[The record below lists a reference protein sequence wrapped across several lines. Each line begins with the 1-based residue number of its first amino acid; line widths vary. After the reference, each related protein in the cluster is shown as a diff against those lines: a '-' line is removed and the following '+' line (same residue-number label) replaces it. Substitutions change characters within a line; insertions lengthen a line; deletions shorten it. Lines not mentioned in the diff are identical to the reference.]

1 VTAHSRYITS
11 ILTTFSTFL
20 ENFEVSELDAAQI
33 YTKTELKLA
42 AQELLVEFLDWKQEF
57 ETWQLEKVQQFL
69 ETRRIAPEGMTAVQ
83 NAAAPLLLNFVRDY
97 PPFQTEVF
105 LHEFLLALK
114 KDDCSKST
122 IKNYRS
128 DISQFIEFADENKIS
143 ALLTKPKLDDFYRYQ
158 KEKGLKRSTIK
169 RKFSSIV
176 QFGLWLKQEGILS
189 VEEAE
194 WLKPGYVY
202 EPEATAA
209 HLQQSGTAGLKSDL
223 RTEHDQTTE
232 TRPADSHSPS
242 QPAAKHK
249 NLLSLNIPKDH
260 EPSAQANQEQRA
272 RLKGDLSQLSN
283 KVQTQFSNIA
293 EQVKQTAQQNILPY
307 VNLAIILV
315 FFLGLGSLGYKQLIT
330 NAPYVAGY
338 PTSPTAPGRTLS
350 FQGRLTDENQNPI
363 ATVTDMQFILYDALT
378 GGTAVWTSNT
388 CSIDPDQ
395 DGIFSVGLGDSGTSD
410 PNECGPAIGSNVF
423 SENPNLF
430 LEVVVG
436 TSPNAETLT
445 PRQPIRTVGYAANAE
460 TLQGYPPAPT
470 GGATANTILTMN
482 NDGTVLLGQTNPKIE
497 SSSGTFYLEGQA
509 ITLQTA
515 SASNGNINL
524 APDGTG
530 VINLQAADV
539 FINQYLK
546 HFGDS
551 DTFVQFADSE
561 DAVNVAAGGVTM
573 VSLLEDD
580 IQDILSLGDTA
591 GTGDVDLNINSG
603 QLFVQGSD
611 GNVGIGTTGPQAK
624 LQVNDGEF
632 WLFNDTSNPRFILGD
647 NPTSGQYGY
656 MQWDSTNDYFRIETT
671 GSNGLKI
678 NDNNVAIGNIFP
690 SDPLIVGSSATPL
703 MTVKSGGNVGI
714 GTTTPSY
721 KLEVDGNLG
730 IANSNDL
737 YSYGTQTLGNRLYTY
752 NHYVTD
758 SLTFTANV
766 DELDQA
772 LYDVATGAGGLW
784 LDGAPSD
791 YIYPNSLYSS
801 NIYLDTGV
809 LGVGYDPSSVG
820 AGTRAVFSGNVGIG
834 LTSPGAKLQLNTGA
848 IATIG
853 QIIQPYSSVGTASFT
868 GTGLNDLTSGGTFTG
883 SSALNYKIEIDA
895 TGTPDTFKWSDDGG
909 TTWDATGVA
918 ITGSAQTLNHG
929 VTVTFGA
936 TTGHTLG
943 DYWTFSTTIQT
954 ADLVQWQNPAGT
966 SIGGI
971 NYNEAGLAFNSND
984 LFIEKASGNVGVG
997 TTNPGAQL
1005 NIAGNSTSATML
1017 QIVGGTDTVSQN
1029 AAILLR
1035 NENTNND
1042 WGIETDVTNSDAFN
1056 IKFEGS
1062 EYLTINS
1069 SGNVGI
1075 GTTGP
1080 GVNTHIFGGSSG
1092 ATITPNT
1099 QLAIE
1104 NNGATAVG
1112 IFSPGNANS
1121 TIYLGNSSD
1130 NDYGILRQYGPSHST
1145 RAGDFSLVVAGSEA
1159 LTIDSSNNVGIGTT
1173 TPSYKL
1179 EVNGNI
1185 GIANSNDL
1193 YTYGTQTLGNR
1204 LYTYNHYVTD
1214 SLTFTANIDELDQAV
1229 YDVATG
1235 AGGLWLDGAP
1245 SDYIY
1250 PNSLYSSNIYLDTGV
1265 LGVGYD
1271 PSSVGAG
1278 ARAVFSGNVGI
1289 GTTSPTGQLDV
1300 GEYIDPWF
1308 YQDGSSTIDGHHVSL
1323 NKTLTNIS
1331 GDSDLANVVVGT
1343 IAGSNDISTDALM
1356 GISNSINTDKNATN
1370 NIPLVIGIK
1379 NEMFHVSS
1387 QSLNTGY
1394 ASYNLSVAESGSGSV
1409 DTLFG
1414 SINNAYFKN
1423 DTNSINTYLAGAKN
1437 NAYIYNNTL
1446 TVPQAYGT
1454 YSEILMSGTTT
1465 LTNGAINFS
1474 QADLDAGSITNL
1486 YFYQADVDGTAT
1498 TVTNAYGLHIDDLP
1512 GTNSWG
1518 IYQTG
1523 ADDLNYFAGNVGVG
1537 TTGPAGK
1544 LNVHSSGDVISTTS
1558 WDLVYS
1564 TDSSGG
1570 ATPSGGGLG
1579 IKFLHDADGNPYY
1592 VGIRSVTESQ
1602 YSEDMGIAFDVGG
1615 NVVSEAMRIKSNG
1628 NVGIGVTDPDAQ
1640 LEINGQ
1646 IKITGGS
1653 PSNNYVLTSD
1663 ANGLATWTD
1672 PSLLP
1677 SDSDWTISGNDMYSG
1692 VSGNVG
1698 IGTTSPGS
1706 KLDVVGGD
1714 IRTDA
1719 NLFASAAYLGYPSTT
1734 SPNTLH
1740 GQAQIL
1746 NTGNILHFT
1755 GYSSNVTI
1763 DLATGDLNGYAWS
1776 EDLGWIDF
1784 GSTDNPQGPVNVN
1797 TSTGAVTGK
1806 AYVLNT
1812 GAYLDFT
1819 NYSSN
1824 VVLDWT
1830 ELTFSGYVWSEDLG
1844 WVDFAD
1850 PGVTIS
1856 DLAVLA
1862 TYDTNQSLMISPNG
1876 TGDIYFHSTDYYLNS
1891 SGNLAIG
1898 SNLTFAESGLAQI
1911 STSGD
1916 GDLALMTGAGN
1927 VGIGTSTPS
1936 YKLDVNGT
1944 GRFSGLL
1951 TTSGISNTGALTT
1964 AGGAVS
1970 INASSNFAV
1979 DIATGTSLGAVSI
1992 GGGSNTVEVNSSSW
2006 NVTTAGAA
2014 SGLTGISSSG
2024 NIDFASLSAGGM
2036 VKAAAT
2042 SGRLEIATAGTDYE
2056 VPLTF
2061 ESGLTRT
2068 SNTIRLGGTL
2078 TQTTDIPLAGYDFTL
2093 SGATGNVGIGLTNPA
2108 YRLEV
2113 DGAIA
2118 IANSNDLYSYGSQ
2131 TLGDRLYSM
2140 NHYVTDSL
2148 TFTANIDEL
2157 DQALY
2162 EIEIGNGGL
2171 WLDGAPSDYIYPNS
2185 LYSSNIYL
2193 DTGVLGVGYD
2203 PSNVGVGTSAVFS
2216 GNVGVG
2222 TTSPAVKLEIS
2233 GGQTYITSDIEDQFR
2248 IRRSSNNNDQLNLA
2262 YVSSGNYGKIQAITQ
2277 GTSARPLA
2285 LNPSGGNVGI
2295 GTTSPSS
2302 DLEINQTTANSGIW
2316 IGSSSTAANLT
2327 FKDYSDGDEFSWDF
2341 NRGGDKLNLEIN
2353 NVDTHTFLQNGNVG
2367 IGNLTPDAT
2376 LDVNGEAIINTAAT
2390 DMLNLTGADG
2400 NSDGI
2405 ALSSKTALSGGNGT
2419 WLRLNNAGEFTS
2431 GVYTPGD
2438 MAVNGNLGVGTT
2450 SMDVELNI
2458 GTPTAQINL
2467 GSGINAGPHGLN
2479 FYDSDGT
2486 VGLSLYYRTGPEK
2499 LYLENSAGTEL
2510 VAFEK
2515 GGNVGIGTTGPQAPL
2530 HVIAKSTANDAMLQ
2544 EWSYADGLKDVYSL
2558 MLKQTV
2564 TSGVV
2569 RYNFSM
2575 VNNSTSYDDVLVLDR
2590 GNVGIGTTSP
2600 GSKLEVTGHIELTNQ
2615 SYDLWWDN
2623 TSDSNYDLHLQNAY
2637 DYDGWFRVTDGGG
2650 VTRFAVGRNN
2660 QAYIGGVGGA
2670 GYMVWHAGNDGSG
2683 SGLNADLLDGYDWG
2697 TVPDSTDHWVNE
2709 TGDTMTGSLRIN
2721 DADSIFFEDNKH
2733 AITYNDGSGN
2743 FNIRIG
2749 HTEQGSG
2756 EIITETTYPSHME
2769 WSQTSGWWQ
2778 VNFDNSPGGVGTA
2791 PTWNETLQFTK
2802 GGVLSTT
2809 GELQVNGTGDSYIQG
2824 NVGIGTASPGE
2835 KLDVEGNAE
2844 INGEIKGITKLSFDA
2859 GTNYSIDT
2867 NSSGLLFDGGDGALD
2882 FLIYDNMI
2890 YSDQLKLGYSGG
2902 ALITTYDS
2910 GEDLQLTSNGG
2921 DIYLN
2926 DNVGIGTASPSVALD
2941 VSGTIKASGN
2951 GTFNGGALHVTR
2963 SGIVYDR
2970 RYNYQTQ
2977 SSNSSTLFE
2986 TDYYADNSS
2995 GTNQRILLKR
3005 TWLHDSTLNGETYSQ
3020 YWYFRHTGSVDH
3032 KFTFASSGW
3041 GAASGGWTTLS
3052 PYLSFNY
3059 VENGKSKKDY
3069 PLGTVVS
3076 LSDESRW
3083 AVTKSNQQN
3092 KEQIYGVVV
3101 VPEGF
3106 ISIPKELKNEMFGD
3120 EGDGLEH
3127 LKQREDLVPVA
3138 HLGEA
3143 STIIST
3149 INGPINYSD
3158 KIIASGLL
3166 NTGVKAKKAGRI
3178 LGTALD
3184 STEHWS
3190 DNTCPVV
3197 DSIDSINWPEDD
3209 GSNPSEPCYRVPVSS
3224 LENKDYIKTEYNL
3237 NESDYIYIGK
3247 IMVFVNVSYYDPDL
3261 YLTATGNVGVGELD
3275 ATNSGELDL
3284 AALENLE
3291 IEVTD
3296 ATTGQVVDRLTN
3308 LAAAAIGKLQAGLVK
3323 TSGLIADNAVVGKAK
3338 IEDLTATTLSST
3350 TAKIANLTA
3359 ETLNSTTAK
3368 ITDLTAT
3375 TLQSTKATIDDLTTK
3390 KIQIGNFTLTNG
3402 SQSNKL
3408 EIKDQQGD
3416 LIATIDQDGNTKI
3429 SGNLIVGPTPN
3440 SELLAT
3446 EKTTEL
3452 GKLAAGEINA
3462 DTVNT
3467 ETLNATG
3474 STQLAQ
3480 VMADSV
3486 NTASLAAE
3494 TIETNTIAA
3503 ADTQTGNLTA
3513 TGSTQLAALMAQ
3525 DVAADSVNTKTVTA
3539 NSVETAT
3546 ATADNLEVNDELRAT
3561 NSRLEYLES
3570 RLAEVEEIRANTAD
3584 IVNAQFQDATV
3595 SGTLYATNIADFE
3608 QRVAEAFRQ
3617 PSLLGTLLGNSD
3629 IGSTVDVIEAV
3640 DSAGY
3645 DTLAASNLRQSLADL
3660 NLAVDDVVISPTAA
3674 YINSYLEVNGS
3685 GYIADALG
3693 VGNYLLVGDGM
3704 KIGTNTISYIAADP
3718 TQESTLYLQPEG
3730 RGRIN
3735 LMAGLMVLDET
3746 GTVTINGDV
3755 AIAGNVGIDGDMNL
3769 KGKLKSNTMLTN
3781 LIEADNYQQPTR
3793 IKIAGVSE
3801 ETGEVE
3807 QSSLEIVDETGS
3819 PVATISATGRA
3830 EFNDGVGVGNEDLT
3844 TIQDATTSA
3853 EITAEKP
3860 SGKAKIKAG
3869 TQELIINSPKIDY
3882 DTQVFVT
3889 PLGSTNNQVLYV
3901 KSQTPDNPNTE
3912 DVNEGQF
3919 VVGFDRAVRDDVEFN
3934 WWLVN

>member
-1 VTAHSRYITS
+1 
-11 ILTTFSTFL
+11 
-20 ENFEVSELDAAQI
+20 
-33 YTKTELKLA
+33 
-42 AQELLVEFLDWKQEF
+42 
-57 ETWQLEKVQQFL
+57 
-69 ETRRIAPEGMTAVQ
+69 
-83 NAAAPLLLNFVRDY
+83 
-97 PPFQTEVF
+97 
-105 LHEFLLALK
+105 
-114 KDDCSKST
+114 
-122 IKNYRS
+122 
-128 DISQFIEFADENKIS
+128 
-143 ALLTKPKLDDFYRYQ
+143 
-158 KEKGLKRSTIK
+158 
-169 RKFSSIV
+169 
-176 QFGLWLKQEGILS
+176 
-189 VEEAE
+189 
-194 WLKPGYVY
+194 
-202 EPEATAA
+202 
-209 HLQQSGTAGLKSDL
+209 
-223 RTEHDQTTE
+223 
-232 TRPADSHSPS
+232 
-242 QPAAKHK
+242 
-249 NLLSLNIPKDH
+249 
-260 EPSAQANQEQRA
+260 
-272 RLKGDLSQLSN
+272 
-283 KVQTQFSNIA
+283 
-293 EQVKQTAQQNILPY
+293 
-307 VNLAIILV
+307 
-315 FFLGLGSLGYKQLIT
+315 
-330 NAPYVAGY
+330 
-338 PTSPTAPGRTLS
+338 
-350 FQGRLTDENQNPI
+350 
-363 ATVTDMQFILYDALT
+363 
-378 GGTAVWTSNT
+378 
-388 CSIDPDQ
+388 
-395 DGIFSVGLGDSGTSD
+395 
-410 PNECGPAIGSNVF
+410 
-423 SENPNLF
+423 
-430 LEVVVG
+430 
-436 TSPNAETLT
+436 
-445 PRQPIRTVGYAANAE
+445 
-460 TLQGYPPAPT
+460 
-470 GGATANTILTMN
+470 
-482 NDGTVLLGQTNPKIE
+482 
-497 SSSGTFYLEGQA
+497 
-509 ITLQTA
+509 
-515 SASNGNINL
+515 
-524 APDGTG
+524 
-530 VINLQAADV
+530 
-539 FINQYLK
+539 
-546 HFGDS
+546 
-551 DTFVQFADSE
+551 
-561 DAVNVAAGGVTM
+561 
-573 VSLLEDD
+573 
-580 IQDILSLGDTA
+580 
-591 GTGDVDLNINSG
+591 
-603 QLFVQGSD
+603 
-611 GNVGIGTTGPQAK
+611 
-624 LQVNDGEF
+624 
-632 WLFNDTSNPRFILGD
+632 
-647 NPTSGQYGY
+647 
-656 MQWDSTNDYFRIETT
+656 
-671 GSNGLKI
+671 
-678 NDNNVAIGNIFP
+678 
-690 SDPLIVGSSATPL
+690 
-703 MTVKSGGNVGI
+703 
-714 GTTTPSY
+714 
-721 KLEVDGNLG
+721 
-730 IANSNDL
+730 
-737 YSYGTQTLGNRLYTY
+737 
-752 NHYVTD
+752 
-758 SLTFTANV
+758 
-766 DELDQA
+766 
-772 LYDVATGAGGLW
+772 
-784 LDGAPSD
+784 
-791 YIYPNSLYSS
+791 
-801 NIYLDTGV
+801 
-809 LGVGYDPSSVG
+809 
-820 AGTRAVFSGNVGIG
+820 
-834 LTSPGAKLQLNTGA
+834 
-848 IATIG
+848 
-853 QIIQPYSSVGTASFT
+853 
-868 GTGLNDLTSGGTFTG
+868 
-883 SSALNYKIEIDA
+883 
-895 TGTPDTFKWSDDGG
+895 
-909 TTWDATGVA
+909 
-918 ITGSAQTLNHG
+918 
-929 VTVTFGA
+929 
-936 TTGHTLG
+936 
-943 DYWTFSTTIQT
+943 
-954 ADLVQWQNPAGT
+954 
-966 SIGGI
+966 
-971 NYNEAGLAFNSND
+971 
-984 LFIEKASGNVGVG
+984 
-997 TTNPGAQL
+997 
-1005 NIAGNSTSATML
+1005 
-1017 QIVGGTDTVSQN
+1017 
-1029 AAILLR
+1029 
-1035 NENTNND
+1035 
-1042 WGIETDVTNSDAFN
+1042 
-1056 IKFEGS
+1056 
-1062 EYLTINS
+1062 
-1069 SGNVGI
+1069 
-1075 GTTGP
+1075 
-1080 GVNTHIFGGSSG
+1080 
-1092 ATITPNT
+1092 
-1099 QLAIE
+1099 
-1104 NNGATAVG
+1104 
-1112 IFSPGNANS
+1112 
-1121 TIYLGNSSD
+1121 
-1130 NDYGILRQYGPSHST
+1130 
-1145 RAGDFSLVVAGSEA
+1145 
-1159 LTIDSSNNVGIGTT
+1159 
-1173 TPSYKL
+1173 
-1179 EVNGNI
+1179 
-1185 GIANSNDL
+1185 
-1193 YTYGTQTLGNR
+1193 
-1204 LYTYNHYVTD
+1204 
-1214 SLTFTANIDELDQAV
+1214 
-1229 YDVATG
+1229 
-1235 AGGLWLDGAP
+1235 
-1245 SDYIY
+1245 
-1250 PNSLYSSNIYLDTGV
+1250 
-1265 LGVGYD
+1265 
-1271 PSSVGAG
+1271 
-1278 ARAVFSGNVGI
+1278 
-1289 GTTSPTGQLDV
+1289 
-1300 GEYIDPWF
+1300 
-1308 YQDGSSTIDGHHVSL
+1308 
-1323 NKTLTNIS
+1323 
-1331 GDSDLANVVVGT
+1331 
-1343 IAGSNDISTDALM
+1343 
-1356 GISNSINTDKNATN
+1356 
-1370 NIPLVIGIK
+1370 
-1379 NEMFHVSS
+1379 
-1387 QSLNTGY
+1387 
-1394 ASYNLSVAESGSGSV
+1394 
-1409 DTLFG
+1409 
-1414 SINNAYFKN
+1414 
-1423 DTNSINTYLAGAKN
+1423 
-1437 NAYIYNNTL
+1437 
-1446 TVPQAYGT
+1446 
-1454 YSEILMSGTTT
+1454 
-1465 LTNGAINFS
+1465 
-1474 QADLDAGSITNL
+1474 
-1486 YFYQADVDGTAT
+1486 
-1498 TVTNAYGLHIDDLP
+1498 
-1512 GTNSWG
+1512 
-1518 IYQTG
+1518 
-1523 ADDLNYFAGNVGVG
+1523 
-1537 TTGPAGK
+1537 
-1544 LNVHSSGDVISTTS
+1544 
-1558 WDLVYS
+1558 
-1564 TDSSGG
+1564 
-1570 ATPSGGGLG
+1570 
-1579 IKFLHDADGNPYY
+1579 
-1592 VGIRSVTESQ
+1592 
-1602 YSEDMGIAFDVGG
+1602 
-1615 NVVSEAMRIKSNG
+1615 
-1628 NVGIGVTDPDAQ
+1628 
-1640 LEINGQ
+1640 
-1646 IKITGGS
+1646 
-1653 PSNNYVLTSD
+1653 
-1663 ANGLATWTD
+1663 
-1672 PSLLP
+1672 
-1677 SDSDWTISGNDMYSG
+1677 
-1692 VSGNVG
+1692 
-1698 IGTTSPGS
+1698 
-1706 KLDVVGGD
+1706 
-1714 IRTDA
+1714 
-1719 NLFASAAYLGYPSTT
+1719 
-1734 SPNTLH
+1734 
-1740 GQAQIL
+1740 
-1746 NTGNILHFT
+1746 
-1755 GYSSNVTI
+1755 
-1763 DLATGDLNGYAWS
+1763 
-1776 EDLGWIDF
+1776 
-1784 GSTDNPQGPVNVN
+1784 
-1797 TSTGAVTGK
+1797 
-1806 AYVLNT
+1806 
-1812 GAYLDFT
+1812 
-1819 NYSSN
+1819 
-1824 VVLDWT
+1824 
-1830 ELTFSGYVWSEDLG
+1830 
-1844 WVDFAD
+1844 
-1850 PGVTIS
+1850 
-1856 DLAVLA
+1856 
-1862 TYDTNQSLMISPNG
+1862 
-1876 TGDIYFHSTDYYLNS
+1876 
-1891 SGNLAIG
+1891 
-1898 SNLTFAESGLAQI
+1898 
-1911 STSGD
+1911 
-1916 GDLALMTGAGN
+1916 
-1927 VGIGTSTPS
+1927 
-1936 YKLDVNGT
+1936 
-1944 GRFSGLL
+1944 
-1951 TTSGISNTGALTT
+1951 
-1964 AGGAVS
+1964 
-1970 INASSNFAV
+1970 
-1979 DIATGTSLGAVSI
+1979 
-1992 GGGSNTVEVNSSSW
+1992 
-2006 NVTTAGAA
+2006 
-2014 SGLTGISSSG
+2014 
-2024 NIDFASLSAGGM
+2024 
-2036 VKAAAT
+2036 
-2042 SGRLEIATAGTDYE
+2042 
-2056 VPLTF
+2056 
-2061 ESGLTRT
+2061 
-2068 SNTIRLGGTL
+2068 
-2078 TQTTDIPLAGYDFTL
+2078 
-2093 SGATGNVGIGLTNPA
+2093 
-2108 YRLEV
+2108 
-2113 DGAIA
+2113 
-2118 IANSNDLYSYGSQ
+2118 
-2131 TLGDRLYSM
+2131 
-2140 NHYVTDSL
+2140 
-2148 TFTANIDEL
+2148 
-2157 DQALY
+2157 
-2162 EIEIGNGGL
+2162 
-2171 WLDGAPSDYIYPNS
+2171 
-2185 LYSSNIYL
+2185 
-2193 DTGVLGVGYD
+2193 
-2203 PSNVGVGTSAVFS
+2203 
-2216 GNVGVG
+2216 
-2222 TTSPAVKLEIS
+2222 
-2233 GGQTYITSDIEDQFR
+2233 
-2248 IRRSSNNNDQLNLA
+2248 
-2262 YVSSGNYGKIQAITQ
+2262 
-2277 GTSARPLA
+2277 
-2285 LNPSGGNVGI
+2285 
-2295 GTTSPSS
+2295 
-2302 DLEINQTTANSGIW
+2302 
-2316 IGSSSTAANLT
+2316 
-2327 FKDYSDGDEFSWDF
+2327 
-2341 NRGGDKLNLEIN
+2341 
-2353 NVDTHTFLQNGNVG
+2353 
-2367 IGNLTPDAT
+2367 
-2376 LDVNGEAIINTAAT
+2376 
-2390 DMLNLTGADG
+2390 
-2400 NSDGI
+2400 
-2405 ALSSKTALSGGNGT
+2405 
-2419 WLRLNNAGEFTS
+2419 
-2431 GVYTPGD
+2431 
-2438 MAVNGNLGVGTT
+2438 
-2450 SMDVELNI
+2450 
-2458 GTPTAQINL
+2458 
-2467 GSGINAGPHGLN
+2467 
-2479 FYDSDGT
+2479 
-2486 VGLSLYYRTGPEK
+2486 
-2499 LYLENSAGTEL
+2499 
-2510 VAFEK
+2510 
-2515 GGNVGIGTTGPQAPL
+2515 
-2530 HVIAKSTANDAMLQ
+2530 
-2544 EWSYADGLKDVYSL
+2544 
-2558 MLKQTV
+2558 
-2564 TSGVV
+2564 
-2569 RYNFSM
+2569 
-2575 VNNSTSYDDVLVLDR
+2575 
-2590 GNVGIGTTSP
+2590 
-2600 GSKLEVTGHIELTNQ
+2600 
-2615 SYDLWWDN
+2615 
-2623 TSDSNYDLHLQNAY
+2623 
-2637 DYDGWFRVTDGGG
+2637 
-2650 VTRFAVGRNN
+2650 
-2660 QAYIGGVGGA
+2660 
-2670 GYMVWHAGNDGSG
+2670 
-2683 SGLNADLLDGYDWG
+2683 
-2697 TVPDSTDHWVNE
+2697 
-2709 TGDTMTGSLRIN
+2709 MTGSLRIN